1 VAVSKQRK
9 RSRII
14 APALAGLALV
24 TAACGGGD
32 EGTAAP
38 AGAEGGQTVA
48 LKLIAFKPE
57 RISVPA
63 GTAVSWKNED
73 ASEHTVTSG
82 TVNQSAGGVTTS
94 VDNKFESGSLKQNA
108 AFTFTFTAPGTYSY
122 FCKIHPA
129 TMRGEITV
137 K

>member
-57 RISVPA
+57 RLSVPA

-82 TVNQSAGGVTTS
+82 TVNQGSGGVTTA

-108 AFTFTFTAPGTYSY
+108 SFAYTFTAPGTYSY

>member
-57 RISVPA
+57 RLSVPA

-108 AFTFTFTAPGTYSY
+108 AYTFTFTAPGTYSY